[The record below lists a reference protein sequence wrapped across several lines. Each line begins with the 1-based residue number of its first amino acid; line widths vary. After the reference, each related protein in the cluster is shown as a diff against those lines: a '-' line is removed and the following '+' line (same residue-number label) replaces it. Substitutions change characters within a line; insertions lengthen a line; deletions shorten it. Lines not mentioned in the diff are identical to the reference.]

1 MRKERKG
8 KPMKYIKKLWLPVL
22 IGVIAGAVA
31 NLLAMLLLRN
41 LGDIFLSLGGTLG
54 EDLAA
59 QIGEIFGQLKDQPMV
74 LPWFRVI
81 VAGCVSAL
89 LCYMILGEKKK
100 AWRIALCV
108 VAAILLFILLFLL
121 ALYYTEINTVMFGD
135 AIGIVGMILG
145 SGVL

>member
-1 MRKERKG
+1 
-8 KPMKYIKKLWLPVL
+8 MKYIKKLWLPVL
-22 IGVIAGAVA
+22 IGAMAGVAA
-31 NLLAMLLLRN
+31 NLLAMLFLR
-41 LGDIFLSLGGTLG
+41 SLGGIMAALG
-54 EDLAA
+54 GALDLGDELSA
-59 QIGEIFGQLKDQPMV
+59 QLGEIFGQLKDQPMV

>member
-1 MRKERKG
+1 
-8 KPMKYIKKLWLPVL
+8 MKYIKKLWLPVL
-22 IGVIAGAVA
+22 IGAIAGAAA

-59 QIGEIFGQLKDQPMV
+59 QIGEIFGQLKDQPMC
-74 LPWFRVI
+74 LPWVRVV

-89 LCYMILGEKKK
+89 LCYMILGDKKRW
-100 AWRIALCV
+100 WRTVLCV
-108 VAAILLFILLFLL
+108 VAALLLFILLFLL
-121 ALYYTEINTVMFGD
+121 ALYYTEINTIVFGD
-135 AIGIVGMILG
+135 ALTILFMILG